1 VEPKAVLTLYLGAA
15 VVVDGDNELVL
26 DDAPG
31 LVVEVLVVEDE
42 VVVTALVLVVVD
54 DVVVVVEV
62 GDTPSI
68 TPPTVVP
75 DFGPPKIEEKERPAL
90 TSTTVTTARAS
101 TKAPRAEPVAAS
113 DSLQRLS
120 MQARSTS

>member
-1 VEPKAVLTLYLGAA
+1 MGEKG
-15 VVVDGDNELVL
+15 ELVL

-31 LVVEVLVVEDE
+31 PVVEVLVVEVLVVEE
-42 VVVTALVLVVVD
+42 AVVVVALVLVVVD
-54 DVVVVVEV
+54 GVVVVV
-62 GDTPSI
+62 GDGETPWI

-75 DFGPPKIEEKERPAL
+75 DFGPPKIEDRERPAL
-90 TSTTVTTARAS
+90 TSTTVTTTRAS

-120 MQARSTS
+120 MRARSAL